1 MTDVYDSNDFH
12 AETHLFISSS
22 VLFDIDKKSTAES
35 TSAASSEALL
45 EFCGSLRPFSLAATS
60 PCFPVPKTIFNM
72 AEDWAFLERVHR
84 ILSEESILGPASD
97 TRVVDF
103 KYPDELLKIID
114 VSLGTQVP
122 RTLDEAEE
130 ICRLILKYSVK
141 TGHRFFCN
149 QLFSGCDPY
158 GIAGAWITDALNTK
172 DSVIKKCLELFNFP
186 DGDGIF
192 SPGGSMSNMYA
203 MVLARFKVNPQYKS
217 TGMFGSPPLKIIDV
231 SLGTQ
236 VPRTLDEAEEICRL
250 ILKYSVKTGHRFF
263 CNQLFS
269 GCDPYG
275 IAGAWITDALN
286 TSQYTFE
293 VAPVFT
299 LIEDSVIKKCLE
311 LFNFPDGDGIFS
323 PGGSMSNM
331 YAMVLARFKVNPQY
345 KSTGMF
351 GSPPLVAFTSQD
363 AHYSLKKAS
372 HWMGIGLDNL
382 VQVRTD
388 NRGRMCP
395 DALREAIERVKS
407 EGRRPFFVN
416 ATAGTTV
423 LGAFDDIH
431 KLADVCEEAGIWLH
445 LDACLGGTAI
455 LSERFKGL
463 LRGTERVQSL
473 AWNPHKT
480 LGAPL
485 QCSILLIQE
494 KQLLHKCNCANADYL
509 FQQDKFYDIS
519 YDTGDKSF
527 QCGRKVDSFKF
538 WLMLKVR
545 GTKNLGERVDNAL
558 EMSSYLTEKL
568 KHRQGFRL
576 VLDEFEYTNICF
588 WYIPQAMRGQE
599 ETPDWLHL
607 KSRKRW

>member
-1 MTDVYDSNDFH
+1 
-12 AETHLFISSS
+12 
-22 VLFDIDKKSTAES
+22 
-35 TSAASSEALL
+35 
-45 EFCGSLRPFSLAATS
+45 
-60 PCFPVPKTIFNM
+60 M

-84 ILSEESILGPASD
+84 ILSEENILEPAPD

-103 KYPDELLKIID
+103 KYPDEL
-114 VSLGTQVP
+114 
-122 RTLDEAEE
+122 
-130 ICRLILKYSVK
+130 
-141 TGHRFFCN
+141 
-149 QLFSGCDPY
+149 
-158 GIAGAWITDALNTK
+158 
-172 DSVIKKCLELFNFP
+172 
-186 DGDGIF
+186 
-192 SPGGSMSNMYA
+192 
-203 MVLARFKVNPQYKS
+203 
-217 TGMFGSPPLKIIDV
+217 LKIIDV

-345 KSTGMF
+345 KSIGMF

-545 GTKNLGERVDNAL
+545 GAKNLGERVDNAL

-599 ETPDWLHL
+599 ETSDWWQKLYKVAPKIKEKMVMSGSMLVGFSPLLH
-607 KSRKRW
+607 KGIGNFFRMVITCYPSRTRADIDDFIAEIEKLGESIDI